1 MNYTEPEVAA
11 VFCEGRVLAVEEG
24 KFSVIAADEVAA
36 ATRAAGC
43 LLQPGAGD
51 VVLLYRRAQG
61 AFCIL
66 NVLEREGGTESELSL
81 ESPARI
87 TCAGPLTIAAP
98 VLKSEAASMHFTAD
112 QLKLDAQKADVAV
125 GGLTFLAQKVDA
137 VILLLLQKLGRSCR
151 RVETTE
157 EVHAARL
164 HLKAD
169 EILQAESKY
178 TVMISDEITRIDGKQ
193 IQMG

>member
-1 MNYTEPEVAA
+1 MKYTEPEVAS
-11 VFCEGRVLAVEEG
+11 VFCEGRVLAVENCR
-24 KFSVIAADEVAA
+24 FTIVADDEVASA
-36 ATRAAGC
+36 SRAAGC
-43 LLQPGAGD
+43 LLQPCAGD

-66 NVLEREGGTESELSL
+66 NVLEREGGCDAELAL

-98 VLKSEAASMHFTAD
+98 TIRSEAASMQFTAES
-112 QLKLDAQKADVAV
+112 LKLDAQKADVAV
-125 GGLTFLAQKVDA
+125 GALTFLAQKVDA
-137 VILLLLQKLGRSCR
+137 AILLLLQKLGRSSR

-157 EVHAARL
+157 EVHAAQI